1 MGRRLE
7 PVHPQDPEDPV
18 PTTIDL
24 TRFNPFDPSIQQ
36 DPHPWY
42 HAMRSASPAF
52 AVPGMPL
59 YVVTRFDLVKE
70 LARNTRVFSN
80 AFGGPGESPRPD
92 LVAKLREI
100 QAQGWPQIGTMLTI
114 DPPEHDQYRA
124 TIQPR
129 FNARLIGALRPQIT
143 EIVDRVID
151 GFVADGRVDLQRRF
165 STPIPVEAIA
175 MALQLP
181 RDRGADI
188 KRWSDASVAAIGTAL
203 SDDRRL
209 ESQREV
215 VEMQHFMHDQL
226 MTQRAEA
233 REGIVRAIA
242 EGTVPADDGERGLTD
257 AEMISIF
264 QQLLVAGNET
274 TTKLFNEMVKLLAE
288 NKEWWWRLKADASL
302 AVPIVEEA
310 LRLAT
315 PTQGM
320 FRLVTEDT
328 EIDGVPVPAGA
339 RLILMYSAANRDPAV
354 FPDPDSFDPGRPNVR
369 DHLAF
374 GVGTHFCIGAP
385 LSRLEAVVAIERL
398 AERWDDFT
406 LAADNRFE
414 YEPSFVLRGLKELF
428 VEFSPAPL
436 GR

>member
-1 MGRRLE
+1 
-7 PVHPQDPEDPV
+7 
-18 PTTIDL
+18 
-24 TRFNPFDPSIQQ
+24 
-36 DPHPWY
+36 
-42 HAMRSASPAF
+42 
-52 AVPGMPL
+52 
-59 YVVTRFDLVKE
+59 
-70 LARNTRVFSN
+70 
-80 AFGGPGESPRPD
+80 
-92 LVAKLREI
+92 
-100 QAQGWPQIGTMLTI
+100 
-114 DPPEHDQYRA
+114 
-124 TIQPR
+124 
-129 FNARLIGALRPQIT
+129 
-143 EIVDRVID
+143 
-151 GFVADGRVDLQRRF
+151 
-165 STPIPVEAIA
+165 
-175 MALQLP
+175 
-181 RDRGADI
+181 
-188 KRWSDASVAAIGTAL
+188 
-203 SDDRRL
+203 
-209 ESQREV
+209 
-215 VEMQHFMHDQL
+215 